1 MNKCWLCILWVPVV
15 IFIIFNGLL
24 AIMPL
29 VVEPEIFATSCQL
42 AEMYGFNCQEHSVT
56 TKDGYILTV
65 HRVNKQPNSNFKAD
79 SQLSFAPRSDK
90 NSADKLS
97 NDQKVETNSDEKKVV
112 LLMHCLECDSSVFLT
127 NTAEKSLGFLLANAG
142 IDVWLGNVRGTYYS
156 MRHANLTTADEKY
169 WDFSWQEMAWYD
181 LPAIVDCI
189 KLSTNQNQIYYIGQS
204 QGTLVGLT
212 QFSRDKKLERDV
224 KRAYMLSPFVT
235 LQNIRS
241 PVKYFLGV
249 FFQYG
254 KFLGNRHFFPFSHPT
269 CSKLAA
275 LFCPKNI
282 QGFCYM
288 VYRHFSGFSSPEN
301 LNPSRISV
309 YFAHAV
315 SGTSLKNVRHYA
327 QLHVQKTA
335 SYFDY
340 LDKEQ
345 NFQAYGAEIP
355 PVVDISRVNTP
366 IALFAGDTD
375 WLVSELDVNHLKD
388 GLPNVFYFKNCTDFA
403 HLDFIWG
410 THAVDCAYRTIVLDI
425 LNS

>member
-1 MNKCWLCILWVPVV
+1 MNKCWVITLLAPV
-15 IFIIFNGLL
+15 IIFLVLNTLL

-29 VVEPEIFATSCQL
+29 VVDEEVFATSCQL
-42 AEMYGFNCQEHSVT
+42 AEMYGYDCSEYAVT
-56 TKDGYILTV
+56 TKDGYILTL
-65 HRVNKQPNSNFKAD
+65 HRVTK
-79 SQLSFAPRSDK
+79 RSK
-90 NSADKLS
+90 TSSL
-97 NDQKVETNSDEKKVV
+97 QVETKSETSSTTGDRSGILKETETKVA

-127 NTAEKSLGFLLANAG
+127 NTAENSLGFLLAESG

-156 MRHANLTTADEKY
+156 MTHINLTKHDSKY

-181 LPAIVDCI
+181 LPAIVDYV
-189 KLSTNQNQIYYIGQS
+189 KQKTGHKEIYYIGQS
-204 QGTLVGLT
+204 QGTLIGLT
-212 QFSRDKKLERDV
+212 QLAQDKNLEANI
-224 KRAYMLSPFVT
+224 KKAYMLSPFVT

-241 PVKYFLGV
+241 PIKYFLHLLHT
-249 FFQYG
+249 YG
-254 KFLGNRHFFPFSHPT
+254 GFLGDRHFFPFAHPT

-275 LFCPKNI
+275 LFCPKNV
-282 QGFCYM
+282 QGFCYL

-309 YFAHAV
+309 YFAHAI

-340 LDKEQ
+340 LDDEQ
-345 NFQAYGAEIP
+345 NLKAYGQMKP
-355 PVVDISRVNTP
+355 PIVELENVKTP
-366 IALFAGDTD
+366 IALFAGDSD
-375 WLVSELDVNHLKD
+375 WLVSALDVNYIKD
-388 GLPNVFYFKNCTDFA
+388 RLQNVFYFKNCSDFA

-410 THAVDCAYRTIVLDI
+410 THAVDCAYKSIVLDI